1 MGKSRS
7 RVDMG
12 MSGMGKSIDSRA
24 ALGRLGTGQEHPRAL
39 LRCAGALISRHRVDP
54 ARPWRWGTQ
63 ERRGD
68 ELLVLCFADV
78 PVRVRVGEDRGMVVP
93 AGSVCLLHPHEAAE
107 LIAQRPG
114 SATCAWV
121 RLDAVAEAAGAGAGS
136 GRVLSD
142 GAIARSLHAFLLGML
157 ADSSGT
163 DEGPLAE
170 RLIVGAIRGVLA
182 DVEPGE
188 RRARAIDRAREIVRS
203 RRTDPAFGVDSLA
216 QALHLSRRQLQRLF
230 AREGTTPLAELRG
243 QRVDHARR
251 LIDTGAEGLDE
262 IAERAGFR
270 DVAGMRRAFLSQGLP
285 TPRRLQARTAI

>member
-1 MGKSRS
+1 MGKSHS

-24 ALGRLGTGQEHPRAL
+24 ALGRLGTEQEHPLAL

-54 ARPWRWGTQ
+54 ARPWRWEAQ

-78 PVRVRVGEDRGMVVP
+78 PLRVRVGEDRGMVVP
-93 AGSVCLLHPHEAAE
+93 AGSVCLLHPDQAVEMIAA
-107 LIAQRPG
+107 RPG
-114 SATCAWV
+114 SVTCAWV
-121 RLDAVAEAAGAGAGS
+121 RHDAVAEAAGAAAGS
-136 GRVLSD
+136 GQVLPD

-157 ADSSGT
+157 ADASGV

-182 DVEPGE
+182 DVDPGE

-251 LIDTGAEGLDE
+251 LIDAGAEGLDE
-262 IAERAGFR
+262 VAERAGFR